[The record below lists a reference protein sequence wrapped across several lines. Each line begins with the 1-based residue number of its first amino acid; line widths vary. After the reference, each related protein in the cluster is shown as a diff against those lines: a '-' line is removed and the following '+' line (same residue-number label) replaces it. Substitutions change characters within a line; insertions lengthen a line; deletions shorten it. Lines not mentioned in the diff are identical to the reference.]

1 MDIMYSPPTLSEKRV
16 FFAQYMYLV
25 SFLNE
30 FLDLYDR
37 VKSLQEVV
45 TDCLGSQEFTFDS
58 KVRTVQEGRAF
69 MQQNELPWTL
79 ITSASNRCF
88 DTKEEAFTWLSDAL
102 DQIEATLQS

>member
-1 MDIMYSPPTLSEKRV
+1 MSTSCSQPTLSEEQI
-16 FFAQYMYLV
+16 FFSQYMYLV

-45 TDCLGSQEFTFDS
+45 ADCLASQEFTFDS

-88 DTKEEAFTWLSDAL
+88 DTKEEAFTWLSNAL
-102 DQIEATLQS
+102 DQIEATLRS